1 MKISQKPTNHILVRA
16 DTSSESDQCDFALI
30 ACSDRWEKSI
40 VNRLVAAE
48 SFESPG
54 GFISFRYRDNTPDF
68 YVSPNAEADLL
79 PEGTDWAFVTL
90 EESEEESFARPNSDL
105 EAASL
110 ILYCGETGYYQTCG
124 KHNGEE
130 FYTADLP
137 LADILN
143 RLHAHRHPP
152 KEIRKPE
159 EEDEPKMIGIDNA
172 RIAKMAFFK
181 LRRDEKKDA
190 ALRLANCILSY
201 DSIKLNLGDIDWEI
215 EAALEYC
222 GGHTSVGRSYIA
234 SFNFTGKTQI
244 PEERYQSLVREFYD

>member
-1 MKISQKPTNHILVRA
+1 MKISQEPTGHILVRA
-16 DTSSESDQCDFALI
+16 GTTSNSDRCDFALI
-30 ACSDRWEKSI
+30 PCGDGWGKDI

-68 YVSPNAEADLL
+68 YVSRNAEADLL

-90 EESEEESFARPNSDL
+90 EDGEEESFTVPESRL
-105 EAASL
+105 ETASL
-110 ILYCGETGYYQTCG
+110 ILYCGETGCYQTYG
-124 KHNGEE
+124 KHNGES

-137 LADILN
+137 LADILEK
-143 RLHAHRHPP
+143 LHAHRNPP

-159 EEDEPKMIGIDNA
+159 EEDEPKMIEIENVKIA
-172 RIAKMAFFK
+172 RMAFFK
-181 LRRDEKKDA
+181 LYRDEKKDA

-215 EAALEYC
+215 EAAIEYC
-222 GGHTSVGRSYIA
+222 GGHTSVGRKYMA
-234 SFNFTGKTQI
+234 AFNFRGITLI
-244 PEERYQSLVREFYD
+244 PEERYQSLIKEFYD